1 MKLAVALALFGA
13 VSAYNLLVRLR
24 HDVIPNAATQIT
36 GEALRDYVN
45 HAQKLFKAEVPKKSH
60 RNHLMAIK
68 HTRLPE
74 DTKFKADVPI
84 SASLPTSFD
93 SREQWPMCSGI
104 GAIRD
109 QSDCGSCW
117 AFGAAEAMSDRV
129 CIASKG
135 TKTPTLSADDLL
147 SCCGFFCGYGC
158 EGGYPIRAW
167 TYMTQKGICTGGG
180 FYENVGCKPYPIEPC
195 GTHTVDGTTH
205 YHNCTGI
212 PDPDTPTCTAECTNK
227 DYTTKYA
234 DDKYYGKS
242 AYAVK
247 RSVDAIKQE
256 IFDNGP
262 VEVAFTVYED
272 FDQYT
277 GGIYKHVAGAV
288 LGGHAVK
295 MIGWGV
301 EDGTPYWLVANSW
314 NVEWGEKG
322 FFRIISGTNEC
333 GIEEA
338 VVAGLPAV

>member
-1 MKLAVALALFGA
+1 LALIGAVAAFNLILIVDSQSMACRGY
-13 VSAYNLLVRLR
+13 VSMQSVPN
-24 HDVIPNAATQIT
+24 DCIPLQ
-36 GEALRDYVN
+36 
-45 HAQKLFKAEVPKKSH
+45 AEVPKTSY
-60 RNHLMAIK
+60 RNRLMAIK
-68 HTRLPE
+68 HTKLPADAVFKQ
-74 DTKFKADVPI
+74 DTPLL
-84 SASLPTSFD
+84 ASLPASFD
-93 SREQWPMCSGI
+93 SRAQWPMCSGI

-129 CIASKG
+129 CIASNG
-135 TKTPTLSADDLL
+135 AKTPTLSADDLL

-167 TYMTQKGICTGGG
+167 TYMSQKGICTGGG
-180 FYENVGCKPYPIEPC
+180 FYENTGCKPYPIEPC
-195 GTHTVDGTTH
+195 GTHTTDGVTH

-212 PDPDTPTCTAECTNK
+212 PDPATPQCTSQCTNA
-227 DYTTKYA
+227 DYPTKYA

-256 IFDNGP
+256 IFENGP
-262 VEVAFTVYED
+262 VEAAFTVYED

-277 GGIYKHVAGAV
+277 GGIYRHVAGDV

-295 MIGWGV
+295 MIGWGS
-301 EDGTPYWLVANSW
+301 ENGTPYWLVANSW
-314 NVEWGEKG
+314 NVEWGEQG
-322 FFRIISGTNEC
+322 FFRIIQGTNEC

-338 VVAGLPAV
+338 IVAGLPKV